1 MRHKVKRHRLGRPA
15 DQRRALMR
23 TLTTQVLNHGRVIT
37 TEAKAKAVRSE
48 VERMITLAKRGSE
61 DLSARRA
68 VSSYLLEKRS
78 SKLKT
83 ITLGKDETLDEALYR
98 EVEIKDEAKKE
109 RLQKANKVRV
119 REKTVAQRLFE
130 TIAPRYAERSGGYVR
145 VLRMPPRRGD
155 GAPMAV
161 IELV

>member
-15 DQRRALMR
+15 DQRRALLR
-23 TLTTQVLNHGRVIT
+23 NLTTQVLDHGRVIT

-78 SKLKT
+78 SQLKT
-83 ITLGKDETLDEALYR
+83 IDLAKDESLDESRFR
-98 EVEIKDEAKKE
+98 EVDVKDEAKKE
-109 RLQKANKVRV
+109 RLQKAGKVKV

-130 TIAPRYAERSGGYVR
+130 TIAPSAMVVMYAYCVCP
-145 VLRMPPRRGD
+145 L
-155 GAPMAV
+155 AV
-161 IELV
+161 ATEHLWL

>member
-15 DQRRALMR
+15 DQRRALLR
-23 TLTTQVLNHGRVIT
+23 NLTTQVLDHGRVIT

-78 SKLKT
+78 SQLKT
-83 ITLGKDETLDEALYR
+83 IALGKDESLDETRFR

-109 RLQKANKVRV
+109 RLQKAGKVRV
-119 REKTVAQRLFE
+119 REKNCCSTPV
-130 TIAPRYAERSGGYVR
+130 
-145 VLRMPPRRGD
+145 
-155 GAPMAV
+155 
-161 IELV
+161 